1 MIDTDMDMVDMGQYN
16 NIESYDRL
24 TDAVSDETAIS
35 SRFAMK
41 FSDFITDMLTPYE
54 DDTYDITVC
63 KKTLDIALTFPEKMI
78 FILHMYMDD
87 YAKEAAIYGIDK
99 RILMTAIKRM
109 NYKIRRVR
117 DTLKKET

>member
-1 MIDTDMDMVDMGQYN
+1 MTDLNQYN
-16 NIESYDRL
+16 NIESYDRM
-24 TDAVSDETAIS
+24 TDAVSDVTAVS
-35 SRFAMK
+35 SRFNMK
-41 FSDFITDMLTPYE
+41 FSDFITDILTPYE
-54 DDTYDITVC
+54 DDSYDITIC

-109 NYKIRRVR
+109 NYKIRKVR
-117 DTLKKET
+117 DTLKKKPDPLFI